1 MLTLTL
7 PQSTRRCDFTIISN
21 SDRNYFNRAASRE
34 TDIDDTIPSVM
45 SEESKTAGIVFV
57 DNAIYPIS

>member
-7 PQSTRRCDFTIISN
+7 PQSTRRCDFTITPTAYLTRIGISLTG
-21 SDRNYFNRAASRE
+21 
-34 TDIDDTIPSVM
+34 TDIYDTIPSVM